1 MKNNLL
7 VTILFLVSCSLLISQ
22 DLKIKDLKVDS
33 KNNGT
38 IINFDLN
45 KKIDLE
51 DVTAWYSSEWF
62 YITIYGANADS
73 LSLVNYKIEPNI
85 NIDSIGAAYFYCD
98 HHTTP
103 GELINELK
111 YFIQKKGVKCIT
123 NTEIESFEINTPKR
137 KALQFFLR
145 NSQLISKKSISDVNI
160 IDDFLAKEIQPEEK
174 EIIYEIEQKSNFNN
188 VLIIIGG
195 LIISAVDISNS
206 SSFAAGALIAIVGSF
221 L

>member
-7 VTILFLVSCSLLISQ
+7 VTILFLFSCSLLISQ

-45 KKIDLE
+45 KKINLE

-62 YITIYGANADS
+62 YITIYGANTDS
-73 LSLVNYKIEPNI
+73 LSLSNYKNEALKSIEVSN
-85 NIDSIGAAYFYCD
+85 SIESTQIALQLFS
-98 HHTTP
+98 
-103 GELINELK
+103 
-111 YFIQKKGVKCIT
+111 
-123 NTEIESFEINTPKR
+123 EIESFEINTPKR

>member
-45 KKIDLE
+45 KKINLE

-73 LSLVNYKIEPNI
+73 LSLVNYKNK
-85 NIDSIGAAYFYCD
+85 A
-98 HHTTP
+98 
-103 GELINELK
+103 LK
-111 YFIQKKGVKCIT
+111 GLEVSN
-123 NTEIESFEINTPKR
+123 NTESTQIALQLFSEIESFEINTPKR

-145 NSQLISKKSISDVNI
+145 NSQSISKKSISDVNI

>member
-1 MKNNLL
+1 M
-7 VTILFLVSCSLLISQ
+7 
-22 DLKIKDLKVDS
+22 
-33 KNNGT
+33 
-38 IINFDLN
+38 
-45 KKIDLE
+45 
-51 DVTAWYSSEWF
+51 
-62 YITIYGANADS
+62 
-73 LSLVNYKIEPNI
+73 
-85 NIDSIGAAYFYCD
+85 
-98 HHTTP
+98 
-103 GELINELK
+103 
-111 YFIQKKGVKCIT
+111 
-123 NTEIESFEINTPKR
+123 
-137 KALQFFLR
+137 QFFLR

>member
-22 DLKIKDLKVDS
+22 DLKIKNLKVDS

-45 KKIDLE
+45 KKINLE

-62 YITIYGANADS
+62 YITIYGANTDS
-73 LSLVNYKIEPNI
+73 LSLSNYKNEALKSIEVSN
-85 NIDSIGAAYFYCD
+85 SIESTQIALQLFS
-98 HHTTP
+98 
-103 GELINELK
+103 
-111 YFIQKKGVKCIT
+111 
-123 NTEIESFEINTPKR
+123 EIESFEINTPKR

-145 NSQLISKKSISDVNI
+145 NSQLISKKSISGANI
-160 IDDFLAKEIQPEEK
+160 IDDFQAKEIQPEEK

>member
-7 VTILFLVSCSLLISQ
+7 VTILFLFSCSLLISQ

-45 KKIDLE
+45 KKINLE

-62 YITIYGANADS
+62 YITIYGANTDS
-73 LSLVNYKIEPNI
+73 LSLSNYKNEALKSIEVSN
-85 NIDSIGAAYFYCD
+85 SIESTQIALQLFS
-98 HHTTP
+98 
-103 GELINELK
+103 
-111 YFIQKKGVKCIT
+111 
-123 NTEIESFEINTPKR
+123 EIESFEINTPKR

-145 NSQLISKKSISDVNI
+145 NSQLISKKSISGANI
-160 IDDFLAKEIQPEEK
+160 IDDFQAKEIQPEEK

>member
-7 VTILFLVSCSLLISQ
+7 VTILFLFSCSLLISQ

-45 KKIDLE
+45 KKINLE

-62 YITIYGANADS
+62 YITIYGANTDS
-73 LSLVNYKIEPNI
+73 LSLSNYKNEALKSIEVSN
-85 NIDSIGAAYFYCD
+85 SIESTQIALQLFS
-98 HHTTP
+98 
-103 GELINELK
+103 
-111 YFIQKKGVKCIT
+111 
-123 NTEIESFEINTPKR
+123 EIESFEINTPKR

-145 NSQLISKKSISDVNI
+145 NSQLISKKSISGANI
-160 IDDFLAKEIQPEEK
+160 IDNFQAKEIQPEEK

-206 SSFAAGALIAIVGSF
+206 SSFAAGALIALVGSF

>member
-45 KKIDLE
+45 KKINLE

-62 YITIYGANADS
+62 YITIYGANTDS
-73 LSLVNYKIEPNI
+73 LSLSNYKNEALKSIEVSN
-85 NIDSIGAAYFYCD
+85 SIESTQIALQLFS
-98 HHTTP
+98 
-103 GELINELK
+103 
-111 YFIQKKGVKCIT
+111 
-123 NTEIESFEINTPKR
+123 EIESFEINTPKR

-145 NSQLISKKSISDVNI
+145 NSQLISKKSISGANI
-160 IDDFLAKEIQPEEK
+160 IDNFQAKEIQPEEK

>member
-1 MKNNLL
+1 MKNNLI
-7 VTILFLVSCSLLISQ
+7 VTILFLISCSLLISQ
-22 DLKIKDLKVDS
+22 DLKIKDLEVDS

-45 KKIDLE
+45 KKINLE

-62 YITIYGANADS
+62 YVTVYGANADS
-73 LSLVNYKIEPNI
+73 LSLANYKNEALKSIEVSNSFESTQI
-85 NIDSIGAAYFYCD
+85 AFQLFS
-98 HHTTP
+98 
-103 GELINELK
+103 
-111 YFIQKKGVKCIT
+111 
-123 NTEIESFEINTPKR
+123 EIESFEINTPKR

-160 IDDFLAKEIQPEEK
+160 IDDFQAKEIQPKEK

-195 LIISAVDISNS
+195 VIISAVDISNS

>member
-7 VTILFLVSCSLLISQ
+7 VTILFLFSCSLLISQ

-45 KKIDLE
+45 KKINLE

-62 YITIYGANADS
+62 YITIYGANTDS
-73 LSLVNYKIEPNI
+73 LSLSNYKNEALKSIEVSN
-85 NIDSIGAAYFYCD
+85 SIESTQIALQLFS
-98 HHTTP
+98 
-103 GELINELK
+103 
-111 YFIQKKGVKCIT
+111 
-123 NTEIESFEINTPKR
+123 EIESFEINTPKR

-145 NSQLISKKSISDVNI
+145 NSQLISKKSISGANI
-160 IDDFLAKEIQPEEK
+160 IDDFQAKETQPEEK

-206 SSFAAGALIAIVGSF
+206 SSFAAGALIALVGSF

>member
-45 KKIDLE
+45 KKINLE

-62 YITIYGANADS
+62 YITIYGANTDS
-73 LSLVNYKIEPNI
+73 LSLSNYKNEALKSIEVSN
-85 NIDSIGAAYFYCD
+85 SIESTQIALQLFS
-98 HHTTP
+98 
-103 GELINELK
+103 
-111 YFIQKKGVKCIT
+111 
-123 NTEIESFEINTPKR
+123 EIESFEINTPKR

-206 SSFAAGALIAIVGSF
+206 SSFAAGALIALVGSF

>member
-73 LSLVNYKIEPNI
+73 LSLVNYK
-85 NIDSIGAAYFYCD
+85 
-98 HHTTP
+98 
-103 GELINELK
+103 NEALK
-111 YFIQKKGVKCIT
+111 SLEV
-123 NTEIESFEINTPKR
+123 
-137 KALQFFLR
+137 
-145 NSQLISKKSISDVNI
+145 
-160 IDDFLAKEIQPEEK
+160 
-174 EIIYEIEQKSNFNN
+174 
-188 VLIIIGG
+188 
-195 LIISAVDISNS
+195 SNS
-206 SSFAAGALIAIVGSF
+206 VESTQICLLYTSDAADE
-221 L
+221 

>member
-7 VTILFLVSCSLLISQ
+7 VTILFLFSCSLLISQ
-22 DLKIKDLKVDS
+22 DLKIKNLKVDS

-45 KKIDLE
+45 KKINLE

-62 YITIYGANADS
+62 YITIYGANTDS
-73 LSLVNYKIEPNI
+73 LSLSNYKNEALKSIEVSN
-85 NIDSIGAAYFYCD
+85 SIESTQIALQLFS
-98 HHTTP
+98 
-103 GELINELK
+103 
-111 YFIQKKGVKCIT
+111 
-123 NTEIESFEINTPKR
+123 EIESFEINTPKR

-145 NSQLISKKSISDVNI
+145 NSQLISKKSISGANI
-160 IDDFLAKEIQPEEK
+160 IDDFQAKEIQPEEK

>member
-73 LSLVNYKIEPNI
+73 LSLVNYKNEALKSLEVSNSIESTQI
-85 NIDSIGAAYFYCD
+85 ALQLSS
-98 HHTTP
+98 
-103 GELINELK
+103 
-111 YFIQKKGVKCIT
+111 
-123 NTEIESFEINTPKR
+123 EIESFEINTPKR

-206 SSFAAGALIAIVGSF
+206 SSLSAGALIAIIGSF

>member
-73 LSLVNYKIEPNI
+73 LSLVNYKNEALKGLEVSNSIESTQI
-85 NIDSIGAAYFYCD
+85 ALQLSS
-98 HHTTP
+98 
-103 GELINELK
+103 
-111 YFIQKKGVKCIT
+111 
-123 NTEIESFEINTPKR
+123 EIESFEINTPKR

>member
-45 KKIDLE
+45 KKINLE

-62 YITIYGANADS
+62 YITIYGANTDS
-73 LSLVNYKIEPNI
+73 LSLSNYKNEALKSIEVSN
-85 NIDSIGAAYFYCD
+85 SIESTQIALQLFS
-98 HHTTP
+98 
-103 GELINELK
+103 
-111 YFIQKKGVKCIT
+111 
-123 NTEIESFEINTPKR
+123 EIESFEINTPKR

-145 NSQLISKKSISDVNI
+145 NSQLISKKSISGANI
-160 IDDFLAKEIQPEEK
+160 IDDFQAKEIQPEEK

-206 SSFAAGALIAIVGSF
+206 SSFAAGALIALVGSF

>member
-1 MKNNLL
+1 MKNNLI
-7 VTILFLVSCSLLISQ
+7 VTILFLISCSLLISQ
-22 DLKIKDLKVDS
+22 DLKIKDLEVDS

-45 KKIDLE
+45 KKINLE

-73 LSLVNYKIEPNI
+73 LSLSNYKNEALKSIEVSN
-85 NIDSIGAAYFYCD
+85 SIESTQIALQLFS
-98 HHTTP
+98 
-103 GELINELK
+103 
-111 YFIQKKGVKCIT
+111 
-123 NTEIESFEINTPKR
+123 EIESFEINTPKR

-160 IDDFLAKEIQPEEK
+160 IDDFQAKEIQPKEK

-195 LIISAVDISNS
+195 VIISAVDISNS

>member
-33 KNNGT
+33 KDNGT

-73 LSLVNYKIEPNI
+73 LSLVNYKNEALKSLEVSNSIESTQI
-85 NIDSIGAAYFYCD
+85 ALQLSS
-98 HHTTP
+98 
-103 GELINELK
+103 
-111 YFIQKKGVKCIT
+111 
-123 NTEIESFEINTPKR
+123 EIESFEINTPKR

>member
-73 LSLVNYKIEPNI
+73 LSLVNYKNEALKSLEVSNSIESTQI
-85 NIDSIGAAYFYCD
+85 ALQLFS
-98 HHTTP
+98 
-103 GELINELK
+103 
-111 YFIQKKGVKCIT
+111 
-123 NTEIESFEINTPKR
+123 EIESFEINTPKR

-145 NSQLISKKSISDVNI
+145 NSQLISKKSISDVNM

-174 EIIYEIEQKSNFNN
+174 EIISEIEQKSNFNN

-206 SSFAAGALIAIVGSF
+206 SSFAAGALIAFVGSF

>member
-7 VTILFLVSCSLLISQ
+7 VTILFLFSCSLLISQ

-45 KKIDLE
+45 KKINLE

-73 LSLVNYKIEPNI
+73 LSLVNYKNEALKSIEVSN
-85 NIDSIGAAYFYCD
+85 SIESTQIALQLFS
-98 HHTTP
+98 
-103 GELINELK
+103 
-111 YFIQKKGVKCIT
+111 
-123 NTEIESFEINTPKR
+123 EIESFEINTPKR

-145 NSQLISKKSISDVNI
+145 NSQLISKKSISDVNN

-174 EIIYEIEQKSNFNN
+174 EIIYEIEKKSNFNN

-206 SSFAAGALIAIVGSF
+206 SSFAAGALIALVGSF

>member
-7 VTILFLVSCSLLISQ
+7 VTILFLFSCSLLISQ

-38 IINFDLN
+38 VINFDLN
-45 KKIDLE
+45 KKINLE

-62 YITIYGANADS
+62 YITIYGANTDS
-73 LSLVNYKIEPNI
+73 LSLSNYKNEALKSIEVSN
-85 NIDSIGAAYFYCD
+85 SIESTQIALQLFS
-98 HHTTP
+98 
-103 GELINELK
+103 
-111 YFIQKKGVKCIT
+111 
-123 NTEIESFEINTPKR
+123 EIESFEINTPKR

-145 NSQLISKKSISDVNI
+145 NSQLISKKSISGANI
-160 IDDFLAKEIQPEEK
+160 IDDFQAKEIQPEEK

-206 SSFAAGALIAIVGSF
+206 SSFAAGALIALVGSF

>member
-7 VTILFLVSCSLLISQ
+7 VTILFLFSCSLLISQ

-45 KKIDLE
+45 KKINLE

-62 YITIYGANADS
+62 YVTVYGANADS
-73 LSLVNYKIEPNI
+73 LSLANYKNEALKSIEVSNSFESTQI
-85 NIDSIGAAYFYCD
+85 AFQLFS
-98 HHTTP
+98 
-103 GELINELK
+103 
-111 YFIQKKGVKCIT
+111 
-123 NTEIESFEINTPKR
+123 EIESFEINTPKR

-160 IDDFLAKEIQPEEK
+160 IDDFQAKEIQPKEK

-195 LIISAVDISNS
+195 VIISAVDISNS

>member
-1 MKNNLL
+1 MRNNLL

-45 KKIDLE
+45 KKINLE

-62 YITIYGANADS
+62 YVTIYGANADS
-73 LSLVNYKIEPNI
+73 LSLVNYKNEALKSLEVSNSIESTQI
-85 NIDSIGAAYFYCD
+85 ALQLFS
-98 HHTTP
+98 
-103 GELINELK
+103 
-111 YFIQKKGVKCIT
+111 
-123 NTEIESFEINTPKR
+123 EIESFEINTPKR

-145 NSQLISKKSISDVNI
+145 NSQSISKKSISDVNI

>member
-7 VTILFLVSCSLLISQ
+7 VTILFLFSCSLLISQ
-22 DLKIKDLKVDS
+22 DLKIKNLKVDS

-45 KKIDLE
+45 KKINLE

-62 YITIYGANADS
+62 YITIYGANTDS
-73 LSLVNYKIEPNI
+73 LSLSNYKNEALKSIEVSN
-85 NIDSIGAAYFYCD
+85 SIESTQIALQLFS
-98 HHTTP
+98 
-103 GELINELK
+103 
-111 YFIQKKGVKCIT
+111 
-123 NTEIESFEINTPKR
+123 EIESFEINTPKR

-145 NSQLISKKSISDVNI
+145 NSQLISKKSISGANI
-160 IDDFLAKEIQPEEK
+160 IDNFQAKEIQPEEK

>member
-7 VTILFLVSCSLLISQ
+7 VTILFLFSCSLLISQ
-22 DLKIKDLKVDS
+22 DLKIKNLKVDS

-45 KKIDLE
+45 KKINLE

-62 YITIYGANADS
+62 YVTVYGANADS
-73 LSLVNYKIEPNI
+73 LSLANYKNEALKSIEVSNSFESTQI
-85 NIDSIGAAYFYCD
+85 AFQLFS
-98 HHTTP
+98 
-103 GELINELK
+103 
-111 YFIQKKGVKCIT
+111 
-123 NTEIESFEINTPKR
+123 EIESFEINTPKR

-160 IDDFLAKEIQPEEK
+160 IDDFQAKEIQPKEK